1 MKSVF
6 LINGLVLFEPE
17 QRRLCPL
24 SGYPERAVILHGP
37 VSECLLLLLEHN
49 GEVLTQRYLFSAV
62 WEKQGAIVSTNALYQ
77 TIASIRKALKMA
89 GLAENVV
96 QTVPKAGFKSIAHI
110 QTGTVE
116 SFISLDV
123 AAPESLPPESY
134 IPPPCV
140 TDSRFPF
147 FSKKIAYGA
156 ASAVLFILSCTVLF
170 QQLHVQDSGFKAYQ
184 PIGNIAGCDVYS
196 SWHDKIKSQGI
207 YTALTKRYPIQCN
220 AGGVAYMT
228 INRFQDGTS
237 VIVCDKLPDIAGAQ
251 CDSIMYRKQYH
262 END

>member
-1 MKSVF
+1 MKPVF
-6 LINGLVLFEPE
+6 LINGLVFFEPE
-17 QRRLCPL
+17 LRRLCPL

-37 VSECLLLLLEHN
+37 VSECLLQLLEHN

-96 QTVPKAGFKSIAHI
+96 QTVPKAGFKLVAQI
-110 QTGTVE
+110 QTGTVDN
-116 SFISLDV
+116 FISLVV
-123 AAPESLPPESY
+123 ATPESLPSKSDAPSLS
-134 IPPPCV
+134 V
-140 TDSRFPF
+140 TDSRFLF
-147 FSKKIAYGA
+147 FSRKIAFGVIA
-156 ASAVLFILSCTVLF
+156 AVLFILSCTVLL
-170 QQLHVQDSGFKAYQ
+170 QQLHVQDAGFQVYQ

-196 SWHDKIKSQGI
+196 SWHDNIKSQRI
-207 YTALTKRYPIQCN
+207 YTDLTKRYPIHCN

-228 INRFQDGTS
+228 INRFQNGTS
-237 VIVCDKLPDIAGAQ
+237 VIVCDKLPDIAGAH
-251 CDSIMYRKQYH
+251 CDSIMYRKQYN

>member
-1 MKSVF
+1 MKPVF
-6 LINGLVLFEPE
+6 LINGLVFFEPDR
-17 QRRLCPL
+17 RRLCSL

-37 VSECLLLLLEHN
+37 VSECLLQLLEHN
-49 GEVLTQRYLFSAV
+49 GEVLSQRYLFSAV

-96 QTVPKAGFKSIAHI
+96 QTVPKAGFKLVAQI
-110 QTGTVE
+110 QTGTVDN
-116 SFISLDV
+116 FISMAV
-123 AAPESLPPESY
+123 ATPESLLSKPDVPS
-134 IPPPCV
+134 PSV
-140 TDSRFPF
+140 TDSRFNL
-147 FSKKIAYGA
+147 FSRKIAYGA
-156 ASAVLFILSCTVLF
+156 AAAVLFILSCTVLF

-196 SWHDKIKSQGI
+196 SWHDDIKSQRI
-207 YTALTKRYPIQCN
+207 YTTLIKRYPIHCN

-228 INRFQDGTS
+228 INRFPNGTS
-237 VIVCDKLPDIAGAQ
+237 VIVCDKLPDIAGAD
-251 CDSIMYRKQYH
+251 CDSIMYRNQYN